1 MNKVLVITYSD
12 IAVGFKLAGVD
23 VITPHKDEEIS
34 DLFEECLDN
43 NEYGL
48 VAVEEIFLA
57 NLNEGIR
64 KKLARAGK
72 PIIVPITTPR
82 KWAKK
87 EEADTYLARL
97 VRKAIGYQVKIK
109 R

>member
-12 IAVGFKLAGVD
+12 IAVGFKMAGVD
-23 VITPHKDEEIS
+23 VITTGKDEDLS
-34 DLFEECLDN
+34 DLLEDCMKND
-43 NEYGL
+43 EYGL

-64 KKLARAGK
+64 KKLDRAGK
-72 PIIVPITTPR
+72 PIIVPITTPQ